1 MNKILN
7 ISKKIGIYLVI
18 FLSIMLLL
26 ATISYFT
33 NISISVINV
42 LIFILMIVILFIV
55 GLNIGKRKESK
66 GLLRGLLGGLIIAF
80 VFYLISGF
88 IDTFKLDMNKLIYY
102 LTLILTCSLGSIIS
116 VNKKKN

>member
-1 MNKILN
+1 MDKILN

-18 FLSIMLLL
+18 FLGIMLLL
-26 ATISYFT
+26 ATISYF
-33 NISISVINV
+33 SIKVINA

-102 LTLILTCSLGSIIS
+102 LTLILTCSLGSIIG